1 MKSNI
6 QFFVLASLFSFI
18 VFSPLVMAQSEDP
31 GILPNSPFYFLKEW
45 GRVIEKIFTFT
56 SLGKAEL
63 ALEIAESKILEL
75 KKAQE
80 VIPDNIDAVSNGLD
94 KYIKNAEYLK
104 RKLEKLIKRAE
115 ETGVDQLFNNLTF
128 SVLAHQQLFDDLRSK
143 FEFLSDLKSQLDQ
156 AQDNLTFI
164 LSDIPDFSRRV
175 YLALAKQDSLLKELR
190 VAEVLD
196 QLEEKLEPAARADV
210 LKLKEELVLKFG
222 GRLEAQAIFSE
233 GDSVLPILSDAPGDQ
248 LRRLKILDD
257 IRESILNAD
266 VKSQLNIIRQRI
278 LDKAQEVGSINS
290 RKAELA
296 VAEAEKLTA
305 DVAVLTADIASD
317 LSRSVKQLLERA
329 KFNLGQAKDLF
340 KQGNYGSAYGQATAA
355 AAALKNV
362 ILQLSISSE
371 DHSADVEALKKQF
384 DSLSSD
390 AKEKEFSEKEY
401 PKLFDL
407 FDEAEKKIA
416 ELSKII
422 ASGKGSERI
431 IASLRVTRLILATI
445 EELEGSL
452 K

>member
-31 GILPNSPFYFLKEW
+31 GILSNSPFYFLKES
-45 GRVIEKIFTFT
+45 GMVIEKIFTFT

-257 IRESILNAD
+257 IRESIL
-266 VKSQLNIIRQRI
+266 
-278 LDKAQEVGSINS
+278 
-290 RKAELA
+290 
-296 VAEAEKLTA
+296 TA
-305 DVAVLTADIASD
+305 DVVVLTADIISE
-317 LSRSVKQLLERA
+317 LSRSIKQLLERA

-340 KQGNYGSAYGQATAA
+340 KQGNYGGAYGQATAA
-355 AAALKNV
+355 SAALKNV
-362 ILQLSISSE
+362 ILQLSVSTE

-384 DSLSSD
+384 DGLSSD
-390 AKEKEFSEKEY
+390 AKEKGFSKNVY

-422 ASGKGSERI
+422 SSGKGSERI

>member
-1 MKSNI
+1 MQSNKKLFI
-6 QFFVLASLFSFI
+6 VASLLFLVFFVST
-18 VFSPLVMAQSEDP
+18 VYAQDSNP
-31 GILPNSPFYFLKEW
+31 GILPKSPFYFLKEW
-45 GRVIEKIFTFT
+45 VRAIEKIFTFT
-56 SLGKAEL
+56 SLGKSEL

-104 RKLEKLIKRAE
+104 RKLEKLVKRAAE
-115 ETGVDQLFNNLTF
+115 PGVDQLLNNLTF
-128 SVLAHQQLFDDLRSK
+128 SVLTHQQLFDDLRSK

-175 YLALAKQDSLLKELR
+175 YLSLAKQDSALKELR

-196 QLEEKLEPAARADV
+196 QLEEKLGPETSAEV

-305 DVAVLTADIASD
+305 DVVVLTADIISE
-317 LSRSVKQLLERA
+317 LSRSIKQLLERA

-340 KQGNYGSAYGQATAA
+340 KQGNYGGAYGQATAA
-355 AAALKNV
+355 SAALKNV
-362 ILQLSISSE
+362 ILQLSVSTE

-384 DSLSSD
+384 DGLSSD
-390 AKEKEFSEKEY
+390 AKEKGFSKNVY

-422 ASGKGSERI
+422 SSGKGSERI